1 MSPSPANMP
10 REVPSLTG
18 LRTLAIAIIAIHLLS
33 TAGILPPEFG
43 GSYDQV
49 GLMIGTVLSGFL
61 LAWHHA
67 HDPFNKARV
76 REYLSGRAWR
86 ILPGYF
92 TVLIAAIV
100 VARWWDAW
108 PYRFDSVPDF
118 LRAALLVQAPA
129 TLWIIPVLAQCW
141 ALFLVVWWLWSR
153 GAHWSWIIV
162 LGLIV
167 AVPTFFGWGTVD
179 QAAVNVVAPYFL
191 VGVGMGLAWPRHL
204 EPMLRRN
211 AGTVAL
217 VGAVVFV
224 LVVANLPIVRVAH
237 GWSLGTT
244 VVGSTWLDPITALLV
259 IAVVAVTAA
268 QATSLVVLQSR
279 PAQFIGRH
287 AYALYLVL
295 PIAIATVS

>member
-1 MSPSPANMP
+1 MP
-10 REVPSLTG
+10 REVTSLTG
-18 LRTLAIAIIAIHLLS
+18 LRALAIAIIAIHLLA
-33 TAGILPPEFG
+33 TAGVLPPEFG

-67 HDPFNKARV
+67 HDPFNTARV
-76 REYLSGRAWR
+76 REYLGGRAWR

-92 TVLIAAIV
+92 GVLILAIV
-100 VARWWDAW
+100 VARWWEAW

-118 LRAALLVQAPA
+118 VRAALLVQAPG

-141 ALFLVVWWLWSR
+141 VLFLVVWWLWSR
-153 GAHWSWIIV
+153 GAHWTWIIV
-162 LGLIV
+162 LAIV
-167 AVPTFFGWGTVD
+167 AATPAFWGWGTVD

-204 EPMLRRN
+204 EPTLRRN

-224 LVVANLPIVRVAH
+224 LVVANLPVVRVAH

-244 VVGSTWLDPITALLV
+244 VVGSTWLDPITGLLV
-259 IAVVAVTAA
+259 IAVVAVSAA

-287 AYALYLVL
+287 AYALYLLL
-295 PIAIATVS
+295 PIVIATVS

>member
-33 TAGILPPEFG
+33 TAGVLPPEFG

-118 LRAALLVQAPA
+118 LRAALLVEAPA

-141 ALFLVVWWLWSR
+141 ALFLVIWWLWSR

-179 QAAVNVVAPYFL
+179 QAAVNVVGPYFL